1 MSIFQAK
8 TPQGP
13 LAHYKILSK
22 TAGVRVSP
30 LCLGAMNFGESWSSW
45 LGECSKDEAFKIMDT
60 FYEAGGNFID
70 TANNYQGGESEQWV
84 GEWMK
89 ARGNRDEIVIATKF
103 TSLYPKS
110 IPKIAVNSTGNASKS
125 LHLSVRDSLAKLQ
138 TDYIDILYVH
148 WWDYTTNIHELMQAL
163 NHLVTSGKVLYL
175 GVSDTP
181 AWVVSAAN
189 TYARENG
196 LAPFVIYQ
204 GKWNLAEREF
214 ERDILPMAKA
224 FGMALAPWSVMMAGA
239 SKTETQTDAGKGRTP
254 FRPDTEMRKKIR
266 DQVLAA
272 VDKVAKE
279 LGATRQQIC
288 IAYVIKKET
297 QTFPIL
303 GGRKATH
310 LADNIKALELVS
322 KLTDAQV
329 GAMEAASE
337 FDIGFPHDFVGSG
350 KLEDNFLLKLAGMVV
365 QPDTIPQV

>member
-30 LCLGAMNFGESWSSW
+30 LCLGAMNFGESWGAFM
-45 LGECSKDEAFKIMDT
+45 GECTKEESFKIMDT

-70 TANNYQGGESEQWV
+70 TANNYQAGESEQWV

-89 ARGNRDEIVIATKF
+89 ARGNRDEMVIATKF
-103 TSLYPKS
+103 TTLYPKNT
-110 IPKIAVNSTGNASKS
+110 PKIAINSTGNHSKS
-125 LHLSVRDSLAKLQ
+125 LHLSLRDSLAKLQ

-148 WWDYTTNIHELMQAL
+148 WWDYTTNIHELMQSL
-163 NHLVTSGKVLYL
+163 NHLVKSGKVLYL
-175 GVSDTP
+175 GISDTP

-214 ERDILPMAKA
+214 ERDIIPMCRA

-239 SKTETQTDAGKGRTP
+239 SKTAEQTDAGKGRAA
-254 FRPDTEMRKKIR
+254 FRPDSENKKR
-266 DQVLAA
+266 VREQVLAA

-279 LGATRQQIC
+279 VGATRQQIC

-303 GGRKATH
+303 GGRKSTH

-329 GAMEAASE
+329 AAMETASE
-337 FDIGFPHDFVGSG
+337 FDIGFPHDFIGGG
-350 KLEDNFLLKLAGMVV
+350 KVEDNFLLKMGGKIVE
-365 QPDTIPQV
+365 PEIIPQN